1 MTIQKRTL
9 VLTGVVLLTLI
20 LSSVISA
27 SELDLS
33 FDKVEYSQIYQML
46 GDSQGLN
53 VLVDPSVVGTGTFR
67 LRGVSF
73 EEALELLSQHS
84 GYGYRIEGKTLL
96 VAPRERL
103 EGQKNLDVRYVRISH
118 VDPSEVRQALAL
130 VMPASDVYVQP
141 EGGLVVLYGSD
152 DILNRAEGLI
162 RALDTPKPKQPV
174 VQSQDRSL
182 LEIFQ
187 DLSAEMGLNLVA
199 DPALESKRI
208 VLDVINK
215 QPEELIRQIQQLVP
229 LKVEITEHTL
239 LVASL
244 ADLGT
249 ERLKVYRLNYAE
261 PGATQSALTAMLPAD
276 NIRIDEERK
285 SVIVRGTDLQIAEV
299 DLFMADFDTPLPQVV
314 LEVWVQEMSSDAL
327 KKLGVE
333 WKGLPSFSGGTAP
346 VFFELQWEPWELIL
360 ALKLLQEENQA
371 KLLANPSIATL
382 SGQEARIFVGD
393 RVPVTID
400 DSEGKRTIE
409 FLEAGI
415 NLKVTPRISDDDYIT
430 ILVQPEVSTFVW
442 RTGTDYP
449 QIRTREVETTV
460 RVRDGQPIILG
471 GLLQEQESENLS
483 KIPFLSELPLLGSLF
498 KWKNT
503 QREQTEMTIF
513 LIPRIVK
520 GDQGVADH
528 SFFTQT
534 Q

>member
-1 MTIQKRTL
+1 MTIQRRTL
-9 VLTGVVLLTLI
+9 LLTGALLLTLI
-20 LSSVISA
+20 LSSVICA
-27 SELDLS
+27 NELDLT

-84 GYGYRIEGKTLL
+84 GYGYRIEGNTLL
-96 VAPRERL
+96 VAPQERL
-103 EGQKNLDVRYVRISH
+103 QGQESLDVRYVRTNH
-118 VDPSEVRQALAL
+118 AAPSEVLQALAL
-130 VMPASDVYVQP
+130 VMPTTDVYVQP
-141 EGGLVVLYGSD
+141 EGGLVVLYGSKET
-152 DILNRAEGLI
+152 LNRAEGLI
-162 RALDTPKPKQPV
+162 RALDTPKPKPV
-174 VQSQDRSL
+174 VAQSYDRSL

-199 DPALESKRI
+199 DPSLENKRV
-208 VLDVINK
+208 VLNVVNK

-229 LKVEITEHTL
+229 LKVEISEHTL

-261 PGATQSALTAMLPAD
+261 PEATQSALTAMLPQD
-276 NIRIDEERK
+276 NIRVDEERK

-333 WKGLPSFSGGTAP
+333 WKGLPSFSGGNAP

-360 ALKLLQEENQA
+360 ALKILQEENEA
-371 KLLANPSIATL
+371 KLLANPSLATL

-393 RVPVTID
+393 RVPVPID
-400 DSEGKRTIE
+400 DADGKRTIQ

-415 NLKVTPRISDDDYIT
+415 HLKVTPRISDDDYIT
-430 ILVQPEVSTFVW
+430 ILVQPEVSTFIYRSEV
-442 RTGTDYP
+442 DYP
-449 QIRTREVETTV
+449 TIRTREVETTV

-471 GLLQEQESENLS
+471 GLLQEQETENLS
-483 KIPFLSELPLLGSLF
+483 RIPFLSELPLLGSLF

-513 LIPRIVK
+513 LIPRIVQ
-520 GDQGVADH
+520 GDQGVVDH